1 MRKIRSAKS
10 ITHDGDNE
18 LAKYKENEE
27 NLGGALAGNEGIKIW
42 KGESIIFLDDDD
54 EYKMR
59 K

>member
-42 KGESIIFLDDDD
+42 KGESIIF
-54 EYKMR
+54 
-59 K
+59 